1 MLVEKMGN
9 FIDGE
14 KHLVIKKVI
23 MFLVNVELVIFNQ
36 GNEVKV
42 VNIRVKVH
50 LHLYDVNQLGMNLV
64 KVNEKV

>member
-1 MLVEKMGN
+1 MGN